1 MAKSAKARGTDN
13 QSFEFLLAGILW
25 RNAMKALLAVVALS
39 LAAVFATPVVAQM
52 KEPKT
57 KAECQKAKDMKWDD
71 KASKCLKK

>member
-1 MAKSAKARGTDN
+1 M
-13 QSFEFLLAGILW
+13 W
-25 RNAMKALLAVVALS
+25 RNAMKALLAIVALS
-39 LAAVFATPVVAQM
+39 LAAVFASPVIAQM